1 MALIKI
7 KRGNLADIPEL
18 EDGEFYLAKDEN
30 RLIISNNSVQ
40 LYIANY
46 SELNDLSQQ
55 LSSLSNVVNTISEN
69 LTQLNSTMETKVTK
83 PEGQAGQV
91 LGFNQEL
98 DIVALDV
105 VSGNNINLSSSQPT
119 GQQNGDLWLKIV

>member
-69 LTQLNSTMETKVTK
+69 LTQLNSTVETKVTK

-105 VSGNNINLSSSQPT
+105 VLS
-119 GQQNGDLWLKIV
+119 LIHI

>member
-7 KRGNLADIPEL
+7 KRGNLADVPEL

-69 LTQLNSTMETKVTK
+69 LTQLNSTVETKVTK

-105 VSGNNINLSSSQPT
+105 ASGNNINLSSSQPT